1 MNKEQRIKVFKNTIK
16 MVEEMEEELDK
27 DLIERMQSETVLY
40 NDKILIDYDSI
51 KRYDHCEVMV
61 IGNDYLKVIENL
73 KYNGLYPSLAYMS
86 SGTTLGDGVFRGDSG
101 IEEDIFRR
109 TNIYKSLFQF
119 SPIGKV
125 YGIKERKEQ
134 YPLDTKFG
142 CIYTPAVM
150 VFRGSEKEGYY
161 YYDIMFLTNVISCP
175 LYNKEQV
182 EADDICDILKNKIR
196 QIFDCAILH
205 HNASIVISAN
215 SYCTN
220 DANTTEIAKTI
231 HEVID
236 EDNYKNAFK
245 LICFAFNDINDNSG
259 VNSNM
264 YNFNVFRKEFSNE

>member
-1 MNKEQRIKVFKNTIK
+1 
-16 MVEEMEEELDK
+16 MVDELDK
-27 DLIERMQSETVLY
+27 DLIDRMQNKTNFY
-40 NDKILIDYDSI
+40 NNKILIDYDSI
-51 KRYDHCEVMV
+51 KRYDNCEVMV

-119 SPIGKV
+119 SPICKV

-134 YPLDTKFG
+134 YPLDAKFG

-150 VFRGSEKEGYY
+150 AFRGTEKEGYY
-161 YYDIMFLTNVISCP
+161 YYDSMFLTNIISCS
-175 LYNKEQV
+175 LYDKKQDKS
-182 EADDICDILKNKIR
+182 DDISDILKNKIR

-205 HNASIVISAN
+205 HNDSIVISAN
-215 SYCTN
+215 SFCTN
-220 DANTTEIAKTI
+220 DENTIEIAKTI

-236 EDNYKNAFK
+236 EMNYKNAFK
-245 LICFAFNDINDNSG
+245 LICFAFNGINDYGGINI
-259 VNSNM
+259 NM
-264 YNFNVFRKEFSNE
+264 NNFNTFRKEFSNE